1 MRFPFALF
9 LGCLMLTAVLAQDK
23 DKSGKRYL
31 IAPNPEIYPQDTPEN
46 ALASVIK
53 AIQDKKIDYLLAQ
66 LTDPEFVD
74 RQVQRHAET
83 RKPDKG
89 GEKLK
94 ELAAFDEF
102 VKVVTA
108 HLTEDPTLLKDLTRI
123 AKGDW
128 ERGDN
133 SASAS
138 TKENKDK
145 RAFFRKVGNHWYFEN
160 RQKEKPKP

>member
-1 MRFPFALF
+1 MRFPVALF
-9 LGCLMLTAVLAQDK
+9 LSCLLLAGATAQNK

-31 IAPNPEIYPQDTPEN
+31 IAPNLELYPQDTPEN

-53 AIQDKKIDYLLAQ
+53 AIENKKTDYLLAQ

-74 RQVQRHAET
+74 RQVQRHAEAL
-83 RKPDKG
+83 KPDKG

-94 ELAAFDEF
+94 DLAAFDEF
-102 VKVVTA
+102 VKAVAT
-108 HLTEDPTLLKDLTRI
+108 HLTEDPTLLKDLKRI

-133 SASAS
+133 AASAS

-145 RAFFRKVGNHWYFEN
+145 HAFFRKVGNRWYFEN
-160 RQKEKPKP
+160 RQKEKPKS